1 MPLGLSFFQK
11 LCPAPFPPV
20 SCSSPEPLPGPQCC
34 LYNLLGGQP
43 EKSWP
48 FREKYCIISS
58 SSRYPG
64 LHLPCFLQHVQQQHL
79 SVNLLK
85 EVLQKFTN
93 LYLGS
98 YEEQVIFKGQIL
110 VPVCI
115 RHQEKVTTDTTAE
128 PCYLF
133 S

>member
-11 LCPAPFPPV
+11 LCPVPFPPV
-20 SCSSPEPLPGPQCC
+20 SCSSPEPLLGPQCC
-34 LYNLLGGQP
+34 LYSLLKGQP
-43 EKSWP
+43 ENSWP
-48 FREKYCIISS
+48 FGDKYCIISN

-79 SVNLLK
+79 SVNPLK

-98 YEEQVIFKGQIL
+98 YEEQVIFKGQIP
-110 VPVCI
+110 VPMCI
-115 RHQEKVTTDTTAE
+115 RHQVTTATGTGL
-128 PCYLF
+128 CCLIR
-133 S
+133 